1 MRTHKHTMSTSL
13 PVAWFSVLAFSLSHF
28 KWESSAVALSRT
40 RTQRAKGAGLGERE
54 ERAQTE
60 NDDKTC
66 ERERRWKKGR
76 ILQPSVKTQK
86 IIIQCSSSSFPSG
99 EFPFFLGK
107 RLTVRVLLLRLILLC
122 CKRVFLCTWVS
133 GQQTPENK
141 GNVRPLDVTCRTRV
155 VLYVLLR
162 SSWPG
167 LLLSFRRAS
176 KGRARDYYHYN
187 FFPEKSHQFFNLSA
201 KET

>member
-13 PVAWFSVLAFSLSHF
+13 PVAWFSVLAFPLSHF

-107 RLTVRVLLLRLILLC
+107 QLTVRVLLLRLILLC
-122 CKRVFLCTWVS
+122 CKRVFLCTWGS

-141 GNVRPLDVTCRTRV
+141 WNVCPPDVTCRTRV
-155 VLYVLLR
+155 VLYFYDLR
-162 SSWPG
+162 G
-167 LLLSFRRAS
+167 LACFWRSAGLWR
-176 KGRARDYYHYN
+176 GEQEIIVIVI